1 MNDYI
6 RIIKENI
13 SKKLQYNNKIITS
26 DLIQEIE
33 DIVFH
38 SNEFFGSNIE
48 EKALIIKKAT
58 DYILGY
64 NTIQP
69 LMEDGEISEI
79 MINGSNVF
87 YEKRGI
93 LYKWSQKIEKSEV
106 DLIIQKICEQSNR
119 VVNSLQPINDASIEG
134 GIRTNTVLEP
144 ISVEGNIITIRKF
157 PKNPITSKQLIENK
171 FLDEQVLLFL
181 KMLVKAKYNIFIC
194 GGAGSGKTTLLNV
207 LSEFINK
214 NERIITIEDSIELS
228 IRHIDNLVRLET
240 RKANS
245 EGKGEITIE
254 QLIKTSL
261 RMRPDRIIV
270 GEVRGKE
277 AIDMLQ
283 AMNTGHDGSIS
294 TGHSN
299 SCEDM
304 ISRLE
309 TMILSNKEIPLKAI
323 TNQIKN
329 AIDIFIFVSRQKNRR
344 VLYEVSEVIKDEKEG
359 IKLNCIIKYDKKDNK
374 AKFINV
380 FMNQIK
386 LEEYQYVS
394 IEK

>member
-33 DIVFH
+33 YMVFQ

-48 EKALIIKKAT
+48 EKTLMIKKAT

-69 LMEDGEISEI
+69 LMDDDEISEI
-79 MINGSNVF
+79 MINGNNVF
-87 YEKRGI
+87 YEKSGI
-93 LYKWSQKIEKSEV
+93 LYKWSQKIEKKEV

-157 PKNPITSKQLIENK
+157 PKNPITSKQLVENK

>member
-6 RIIKENI
+6 NIIKEHI
-13 SKKLQYNNKIITS
+13 SKKLQYNSSIVNE
-26 DLIQEIE
+26 DLIKEVE
-33 DIVFH
+33 YIVFQ
-38 SNEFFGSNIE
+38 SNEFFGSNIK
-48 EKALIIKKAT
+48 EKALMIKKAT
-58 DYILGY
+58 DYIVGY
-64 NTIQP
+64 NVIQP
-69 LMEDGEISEI
+69 LMDDDDISEI
-79 MINGSNVF
+79 MINGSKVF

-93 LYKWSQKIEKSEV
+93 LYKWSQKIKKSEV

-144 ISVEGNIITIRKF
+144 ISVEGNIVTIRKF
-157 PKNPITSKQLIENK
+157 PKHPITAKQLIKSE
-171 FLDEQVLLFL
+171 FLDKQVLIFL

-245 EGKGEITIE
+245 EGKGEVTIE

-309 TMILSNKEIPLKAI
+309 TMILSSKEIPLKAI

-329 AIDIFIFVSRQKNRR
+329 AIDIFIFVSREKNRR
-344 VLYEVSEVIKDEKEG
+344 VLYEVSEVIKDKKEG
-359 IKLNCIIKYDKKDNK
+359 IKLNCIIKYDKKSNK
-374 AKFINV
+374 TNFINT

-386 LEEYQYVS
+386 LEEYKYAS
-394 IEK
+394 NEK